1 MFRIVRVLI
10 YPSDMALACALGKG
24 SMKYI
29 IGFILITAVGLAVA
43 LALLLVLGG
52 PGTPSPLKSIN
63 APFKQVDYANLPPLT
78 RYTARDGTA
87 LGFRFYPPDG
97 APTGSVV
104 LLHGSS
110 ADSRSMHPLA
120 EAFAAAGYAA
130 YALDVRGHGQSGPKG
145 DIDYIG
151 QLEDDL
157 EDFMDDVEPAEPA
170 TLVGFSSGGG
180 FALRVAGSQRQR
192 LFSRYLLLSPFISQ
206 NAPTYRDNGGGWM
219 SLGLPR
225 YIAITLLNGIGIQRF
240 NHLPVMRF
248 ALDEAAS
255 KTLTPE
261 YSYALAQNYR
271 PKSDYQ
277 ATIRSVHQPL
287 SVVAGQDDELLHT
300 ERFSDVFNAAGKD
313 VPVTLVPGINHIGLT
328 LEPRGIQAV
337 VNALDQPEAGK

>member
-1 MFRIVRVLI
+1 
-10 YPSDMALACALGKG
+10 
-24 SMKYI
+24 MKYI
-29 IGFILITAVGLAVA
+29 IGSILITAVGLAVA

-52 PGTPSPLKSIN
+52 PATPPPVKSIN
-63 APFKQVDYANLPPLT
+63 APFKQVDYANLPMLT

-97 APTGSVV
+97 GSKGSIV

-130 YALDVRGHGQSGPKG
+130 YALDVRGHGQSGTKG

-157 EDFMDDVEPAEPA
+157 EDFMRNIEPAEPA

-206 NAPTYRDNGGGWM
+206 NAPTYRDNGGGWV

-225 YIAITLLNGIGIQRF
+225 YIAITLLNGVGIQRF
-240 NHLPVMRF
+240 NHLPVMHF
-248 ALDEAAS
+248 ALDDAAS
-255 KTLTPE
+255 QTLTPK

-271 PKSDYQ
+271 PKPDYQ

-300 ERFSDVFNAAGKD
+300 DRFKAVFKAAGKE
-313 VPVTLVPGINHIGLT
+313 VPVTLEPSINHIGLT
-328 LEPRGIQAV
+328 LEPKGIQAV
-337 VNALDQPEAGK
+337 VNAMD